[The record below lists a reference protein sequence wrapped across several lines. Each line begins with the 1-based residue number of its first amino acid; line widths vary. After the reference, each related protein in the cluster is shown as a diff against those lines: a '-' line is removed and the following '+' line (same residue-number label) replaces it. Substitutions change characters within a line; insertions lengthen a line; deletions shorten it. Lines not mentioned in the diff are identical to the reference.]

1 MFLRRPLAHP
11 PVRAGIFNHI
21 SRIFGPRSD
30 RPLHALFCSSS
41 HPDPPPMPPF
51 QNPGPMSGFSGN
63 NKGSMPYN
71 RFPGLGQSG
80 LSNHGTRTS
89 FPRSLIDSGNE
100 NEVETGK
107 NSKSMDIVRGLLE
120 DYDKGG
126 APFGSP
132 FRQYQVENDP
142 DIVHV
147 KLLRNNTFITVT
159 DSKGNKKFGAS
170 AGKLASGGKVSRFAA
185 ESTAEHVGREAR
197 NRNLKSVVMKVNGFT
212 YFRKKKQS
220 ILSFKEGYNHSRGD
234 VNPVVYIEDT
244 TRRPHNGCRLRKKR
258 RI

>member
-1 MFLRRPLAHP
+1 
-11 PVRAGIFNHI
+11 
-21 SRIFGPRSD
+21 
-30 RPLHALFCSSS
+30 
-41 HPDPPPMPPF
+41 
-51 QNPGPMSGFSGN
+51 
-63 NKGSMPYN
+63 MPYN

-107 NSKSMDIVRGLLE
+107 NSKSM
-120 DYDKGG
+120 DKGG

-170 AGKLASGGKVSRFAA
+170 AGTLASGGKVSRFAA

-212 YFRKKKQS
+212 YFR
-220 ILSFKEGYNHSRGD
+220 
-234 VNPVVYIEDT
+234 
-244 TRRPHNGCRLRKKR
+244 
-258 RI
+258 

>member
-1 MFLRRPLAHP
+1 
-11 PVRAGIFNHI
+11 
-21 SRIFGPRSD
+21 
-30 RPLHALFCSSS
+30 
-41 HPDPPPMPPF
+41 
-51 QNPGPMSGFSGN
+51 
-63 NKGSMPYN
+63 MPYN

-107 NSKSMDIVRGLLE
+107 NSKSMVIVRGLLE

-170 AGKLASGGKVSRFAA
+170 AGTLASGGKVSRFAA

-197 NRNLKSVVMKVNGFT
+197 NRNLKSVVMKINLKTTEAIAGEELEREVAASKTVMQVPFNT
-212 YFRKKKQS
+212 LNSQDK
-220 ILSFKEGYNHSRGD
+220 HS
-234 VNPVVYIEDT
+234 
-244 TRRPHNGCRLRKKR
+244 L
-258 RI
+258 

>member
-1 MFLRRPLAHP
+1 MGFIVIA
-11 PVRAGIFNHI
+11 
-21 SRIFGPRSD
+21 
-30 RPLHALFCSSS
+30 
-41 HPDPPPMPPF
+41 
-51 QNPGPMSGFSGN
+51 GFSGN

-100 NEVETGK
+100 NEVEAGK
-107 NSKSMDIVRGLLE
+107 TSKSMDIVRGLLE

-147 KLLRNNTFITVT
+147 KLLATTHSSPSQIQKGTKSLGLQRENWHQEGKFLDLLLNLQQNMLGVKQGIVT
-159 DSKGNKKFGAS
+159 
-170 AGKLASGGKVSRFAA
+170 
-185 ESTAEHVGREAR
+185 
-197 NRNLKSVVMKVNGFT
+197 
-212 YFRKKKQS
+212 
-220 ILSFKEGYNHSRGD
+220 
-234 VNPVVYIEDT
+234 
-244 TRRPHNGCRLRKKR
+244 
-258 RI
+258 